1 MQPSS
6 SRTIELARHNP
17 ALLGIL
23 ETGVYRDANTTYQA
37 IATGL
42 VDRHVRVALTDQHA
56 VLPKPGVA
64 AIWWQA
70 IRAVSLTATLTPSI
84 AVVLFGLVAG
94 WELRPWLA
102 LSALL
107 GVVMLQLAVN
117 LQNDVEDHLRLL
129 DLPGGLGGAGVI
141 QKGWLSAQTVRR
153 VATACLVGG
162 AVLGVPALIA
172 HPWQMIAIAVVAVVG
187 TAGYSGKPF
196 GFKYVALGDATVFA
210 LCGPAIALG
219 MSYAA
224 FGTANLG
231 VWMLGGIFGA
241 AAVAILHV
249 NNMQDVDADRARGA
263 VTVARKLG
271 PARSKGYLIACY
283 LVVVSL
289 AVLLGTQTPSRW
301 PWLAAAVL
309 ALAISTPL
317 VRRVIDASDL
327 QAPHL
332 VLVRVHAAQTHLLI
346 GLVVIAALGAQL
358 AGY

>member
-1 MQPSS
+1 MQPSPS
-6 SRTIELARHNP
+6 NNIELERHNP
-17 ALLGIL
+17 ALRGIL
-23 ETGVYRDANTTYQA
+23 ETGEYRDANRTYQA

-42 VDRHVRVALTDQHA
+42 VDGHVRVALTELHA
-56 VLPKPGVA
+56 VSPKPRAFAV
-64 AIWWQA
+64 WWQA

-94 WELRPWLA
+94 WQLRPWFA
-102 LSALL
+102 LSAFL
-107 GVVMLQLAVN
+107 GVLLLQLAVN

-153 VATACLVGG
+153 VAAACLIGG
-162 AVLGVPALIA
+162 AALGLPTLIA
-172 HPWQMIAIAVVAVVG
+172 HPSQMIAIAVIAVVG
-187 TAGYSGKPF
+187 TAGYSGRPF

-224 FGTANLG
+224 FGTASLG
-231 VWMLGGIFGA
+231 VWLLGGIFGA
-241 AAVAILHV
+241 AAVGILHV
-249 NNMQDVDADRARGA
+249 NNMQDVGADRARGA
-263 VTVARKLG
+263 VTVASKLG
-271 PARSKGYLIACY
+271 PSWSKGYLIACY

-289 AVLLGTQTPSRW
+289 AALLATETPSPW
-301 PWLAAAVL
+301 PWLMAAAL
-309 ALAISTPL
+309 SLIIAAPL
-317 VRRVIDASDL
+317 MRKMVGASDL

-332 VLVRVHAAQTHLLI
+332 ALVRVHAAQTHLLI

-358 AGY
+358 AGF